1 MPTQDISDQK
11 LAGASLVA
19 HGRRIDEPT
28 WGDLRRG
35 HTEGELMWVDVQSPS
50 HDELVRLADVFGFRE
65 EMVRDSE
72 AFHQRTRL
80 ADYGGYL
87 LVVMY
92 AVAPDSKSLVEVHL
106 YLTRHSVLSIRRQP
120 CAQIEELL
128 GRAEHFANSQP
139 TVPALLSW
147 ILAGLVATFADALEK
162 VDDELTDLE
171 GRILDGKPDQQEMD
185 DLLKL
190 RRRVNSFRRS
200 VDPARELVGVGRFVM
215 VDALEDVSDDAR
227 RHLRDLAVDLAHVG
241 DMLEGERDRL
251 SAVMDVYMSQV
262 NNRQNRIMQ
271 QLAVVSTV
279 FLPLTFLTGYF
290 GMNFANDGPRR
301 GLADSLRPGRRHHA
315 PRRAGA
321 RARAHRS
328 SRLVERRLTEPA
340 VGGAAAAVVRSGE
353 QPGAEGRQRRVVQ
366 SQTFRGTSP
375 RSHRTHRG
383 RSPAWRSGTTRSRRR
398 RELGLRGRH
407 LPPRIAR
414 RPP

>member
-139 TVPALLSW
+139 TVPALLSR

-215 VDALEDVSDDAR
+215 VDAIEDVSDDAR

-290 GMNFANDGPRR
+290 GMNFATM
-301 GLADSLRPGRRHHA
+301 
-315 PRRAGA
+315 
-321 RARAHRS
+321 
-328 SRLVERRLTEPA
+328 V
-340 VGGAAAAVVRSGE
+340 
-353 QPGAEGRQRRVVQ
+353 RVVD
-366 SQTFRGTSP
+366 SP
-375 RSHRTHRG
+375 TAFVLAG
-383 RSPAWRSGTTRSRRR
+383 VIMP
-398 RELGLRGRH
+398 LVVLV
-407 LPPRIAR
+407 LVLVLIAR
-414 RPP
+414 RGWSSGD